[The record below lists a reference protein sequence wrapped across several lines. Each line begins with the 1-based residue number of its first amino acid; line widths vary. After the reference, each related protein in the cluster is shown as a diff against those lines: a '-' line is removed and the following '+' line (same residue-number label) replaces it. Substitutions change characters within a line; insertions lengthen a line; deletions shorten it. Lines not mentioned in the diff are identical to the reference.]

1 MLTAEEIRNVSFK
14 KARLG
19 GYNTDEVNEF
29 VKTTAEAYD
38 SLQKENAAL
47 QARIAEIQTKVAKLV
62 ADKEN
67 GNSAISNADTYA
79 EKTIHDAESM
89 AAASSSVSFPC
100 SAMEFFTVS
109 LRSKRPRR

>member
-38 SLQKENAAL
+38 SLQKDFL
-47 QARIAEIQTKVAKLV
+47 
-62 ADKEN
+62 
-67 GNSAISNADTYA
+67 
-79 EKTIHDAESM
+79 
-89 AAASSSVSFPC
+89 FP
-100 SAMEFFTVS
+100 S
-109 LRSKRPRR
+109 